1 MKHKEWLN
9 FIVNNRK
16 GLSMIEYNITMLPVA
31 NDQLYATMR
40 LYEQGVINA
49 IAAIEMLKAHVLFHQ
64 LAFRNQDATN

>member
-1 MKHKEWLN
+1 
-9 FIVNNRK
+9 
-16 GLSMIEYNITMLPVA
+16 MIEYNITMVPVA

-49 IAAIEMLKAHVLFHQ
+49 IAAIEMLKAYVLFHQ